1 MQGVGR
7 GMQAEL
13 VCVQGSSAAGAS
25 AFWERVSSVEA
36 RMWKREGAELFLGWQ
51 DLEKD

>member
-13 VCVQGSSAAGAS
+13 VCVQVSPAARVS
-25 AFWERVSSVEA
+25 AFLERVSSVEA
-36 RMWKREGAELFLGWQ
+36 RIWKREGVELFLEWQ
-51 DLEKD
+51 DVEKD